1 MKSKQSVWN
10 TAVRPVVVLLVICL
24 VAAVALAAVNAVTA
38 PVIAEN
44 EERSALETYAAL
56 LPEADSF
63 TELTSE
69 IEGVTTVLR
78 ADNGAGYI
86 VVASSKGYNG
96 EVPAAVSFDQEGN
109 IIRVIMMDN
118 DETVGVGSKVKEES
132 FTGQFAGQKAQELE
146 YAQVDAVSN
155 ATYSS
160 KAAVAAINLAIQAY
174 QQVRGD

>member
-1 MKSKQSVWN
+1 
-10 TAVRPVVVLLVICL
+10 
-24 VAAVALAAVNAVTA
+24 
-38 PVIAEN
+38 
-44 EERSALETYAAL
+44 
-56 LPEADSF
+56 
-63 TELTSE
+63 
-69 IEGVTTVLR
+69 
-78 ADNGAGYI
+78 
-86 VVASSKGYNG
+86 
-96 EVPAAVSFDQEGN
+96 
-109 IIRVIMMDN
+109 MMDN